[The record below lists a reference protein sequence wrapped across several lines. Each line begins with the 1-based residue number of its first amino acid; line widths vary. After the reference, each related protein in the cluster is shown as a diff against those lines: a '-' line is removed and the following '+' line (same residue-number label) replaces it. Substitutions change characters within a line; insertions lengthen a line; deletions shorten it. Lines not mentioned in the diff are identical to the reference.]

1 MLPTISNSGNDI
13 AGAMRAL
20 RTYALTYGG
29 RPFVQ
34 KVALTFVDQRASRR
48 RVLEDNLQV
57 LVDALATLSDVT
69 NSDPVVYL
77 WIYNNV
83 ADIQLSSWGFS
94 DSLGIEC
101 NQRTVMQKLLSN
113 IYTVHPANTNSII
126 YYY

>member
-48 RVLEDNLQV
+48 RVLEDILQV

-69 NSDPVVYL
+69 N
-77 WIYNNV
+77 
-83 ADIQLSSWGFS
+83 
-94 DSLGIEC
+94 
-101 NQRTVMQKLLSN
+101 
-113 IYTVHPANTNSII
+113 
-126 YYY
+126 